1 MKDMIKLGIILFI
14 ISAVAAGS
22 LGATNQATKPIIEQM
37 IAQANDE
44 ARKTVLPAAKEFKPV
59 DGVAKGLVVE
69 VYEGLD
75 NGNVVGYA
83 FKTVPSGY
91 AGAIELMVG
100 ISADGKVTG
109 INMGTNKET
118 PGLGTK
124 AAEPNFKDQYNGKSV
139 DKALEVV
146 KGKATGENS
155 IVAIS
160 GATITSKAVTDGVN
174 AAIESFSSV
183 KK

>member
-1 MKDMIKLGIILFI
+1 MKDMIKLGLILFV
-14 ISAVAAGS
+14 ISAVAAGA
-22 LGATNQATKPIIEQM
+22 LGATNQATKPVIEEM
-37 IAQANDE
+37 VAKANDE
-44 ARKTVLPAAKEFKPV
+44 ARKIVLPDAKEFKPV
-59 DGVAKGLVVE
+59 DNASKGIVLD

-75 NGNVVGYA
+75 NGKSVGYT

-91 AGAIELMVG
+91 GGAIELMVG

-124 AAEPNFKDQYNGKSV
+124 AAEPKFKDQYNGKSV
-139 DKALEVV
+139 EKPLEVV

-160 GATITSKAVTDGVN
+160 GATISSKAVTDGVN
-174 AAIESFSSV
+174 AAIESFNGL

>member
-37 IAQANDE
+37 VAKANDE
-44 ARKTVLPAAKEFKPV
+44 ARKTVLPTAKEFKPLE
-59 DGVAKGLVVE
+59 GAAKGLVVE

-100 ISADGKVTG
+100 ISSDGKVTG

-124 AAEPNFKDQYNGKSV
+124 AAEPKFKDQYNGKSA

>member
-1 MKDMIKLGIILFI
+1 MKDMIRLGIILFI
-14 ISAVAAGS
+14 ISAIAAGS
-22 LGATNQATKPIIEQM
+22 LGATNQATKPIIEEM
-37 IAQANDE
+37 IAKANDE
-44 ARKTVLPAAKEFKPV
+44 ARKIVLSTAKEFKPLE
-59 DGVAKGLVVE
+59 GAQKGLVAE

-75 NGNVVGYA
+75 NGEVVGYA

-91 AGAIELMVG
+91 GGNIELMVG

-124 AAEPNFKDQYNGKSV
+124 AAEPKFKDQYNGKSV
-139 DKALEVV
+139 EKPLEVV

-160 GATITSKAVTDGVN
+160 GATISSKAVTDGVN
-174 AAIESFSSV
+174 AAIESFNSLN
-183 KK
+183 K